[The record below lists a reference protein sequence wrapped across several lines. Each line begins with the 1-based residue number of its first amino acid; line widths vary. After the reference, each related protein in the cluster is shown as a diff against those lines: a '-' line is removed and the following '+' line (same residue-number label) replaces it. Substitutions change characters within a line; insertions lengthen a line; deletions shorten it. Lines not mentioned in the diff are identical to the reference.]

1 LVILA
6 QRVLGGALAAAL
18 AVCLGS
24 ASAPAEDGQ
33 LSFFTLGKQ
42 SMFLELGSGA
52 FALIGNEQKGR
63 GVATPEFN
71 LDAVSGLN
79 LVDFWGVL
87 RVSPMVGTFVTARGS
102 LMGYVGLHGA
112 IPIGDHLELDP
123 FTAIGVYSQGD
134 GRDMGSKA
142 LFHAGLTGYYLF
154 DSGYRAGLTFAHE
167 SNGGVFPRDQEHCVC
182 NPSANDV
189 LMTVGVPIE
198 KLGF

>member
-1 LVILA
+1 LVVLA
-6 QRVLGGALAAAL
+6 RRVLGGALAAAL
-18 AVCLGS
+18 VVSLGS
-24 ASAPAEDGQ
+24 ASAHAEDGQ

-52 FALIGNEQKGR
+52 FALIGNEQHGQGR
-63 GVATPEFN
+63 ASPEFN
-71 LDAVSGLN
+71 LDAVSGWN

-87 RVSPMVGTFVTARGS
+87 RVSPMVGAFVTARGS

-112 IPIGDHLELDP
+112 IPLGAHFELDP
-123 FTAIGVYSQGD
+123 FTAVGVYGQGD

-167 SNGGVFPRDQEHCVC
+167 SNGGLFPRDHEHCVC
-182 NPSANDV
+182 NPSANDALV
-189 LMTVGVPIE
+189 TLGVPID